1 MGGSGQEDELKR
13 WDGEVVWE
21 RIWGFLEGISVGSHS
36 CVSVCVLLWARLLG
50 QVLSQLTSLSSLTLA
65 AV

>member
-1 MGGSGQEDELKR
+1 MGGNGQEDEMRR

-36 CVSVCVLLWARLLG
+36 CVSLSVCCSGLVFLDK
-50 QVLSQLTSLSSLTLA
+50 S
-65 AV
+65 